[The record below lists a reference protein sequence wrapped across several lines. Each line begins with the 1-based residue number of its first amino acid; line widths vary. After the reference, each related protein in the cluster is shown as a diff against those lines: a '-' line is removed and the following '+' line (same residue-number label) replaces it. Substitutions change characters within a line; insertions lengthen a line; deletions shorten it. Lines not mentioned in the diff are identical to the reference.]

1 MEVVFEQRPAN
12 QPADPE
18 GHGPEEQ
25 AVQRERFV
33 APPEVQKEA
42 EYRQAGPGHQAE
54 EGRQVG
60 FARWPR
66 QKGEYGV
73 AQGAAQADRVHQPA
87 RRRARLPTPVCA
99 GYRLKH
105 PRCLFRP
112 AYPARP
118 IPPGNTPTDRY
129 SIMTRRVS
137 VPRCPSESVGRPE
150 YAGLL

>member
-1 MEVVFEQRPAN
+1 MEVVFEQRPAD
-12 QPADPE
+12 QPADSE
-18 GHGPEEQ
+18 GDGPEEQ

-54 EGRQVG
+54 EGRQIG

-99 GYRLKH
+99 GYSLKH
-105 PRCLFRP
+105 PRCLSCP

-129 SIMTRRVS
+129 DPSRFCPQVS
-137 VPRCPSESVGRPE
+137 Q
-150 YAGLL
+150 